1 LFPIVA
7 VAAWTGAR
15 RGEILALRWS
25 DLDERALEQ
34 VGRRT
39 LERLEQTK
47 EQRITLKEPK
57 TARGKRTFKIDDD
70 LLALLLAEREKHL
83 RFVAGIPD
91 RAPVDLSL
99 VKLPEEALMFPN
111 QPGPGEPL
119 SLTKPRNPRNT
130 TKVIM
135 QKFAKLGFPDLRLH
149 DLRGTHATLLLDSG
163 VAVHVV
169 ATRVGDDPA
178 ALLRSYAKRTKK
190 ADVSAAAVIGALS
203 KGVLG
208 K

>member
-1 LFPIVA
+1 M
-7 VAAWTGAR
+7 
-15 RGEILALRWS
+15 
-25 DLDERALEQ
+25 
-34 VGRRT
+34 
-39 LERLEQTK
+39 
-47 EQRITLKEPK
+47 
-57 TARGKRTFKIDDD
+57 
-70 LLALLLAEREKHL
+70 HL
-83 RFVAGIPD
+83 RFVAGVPAD
-91 RAPVDLSL
+91 APVDLSL

-111 QPGPGEPL
+111 QPGPGEPF

-135 QKFAKLGFPDLRLH
+135 QKFAKLGFPDQRLH

-178 ALLRSYAKRTKK
+178 VLLRNYAKRAKK
-190 ADVSAAAVIGALS
+190 ADVSAAAIIGALS